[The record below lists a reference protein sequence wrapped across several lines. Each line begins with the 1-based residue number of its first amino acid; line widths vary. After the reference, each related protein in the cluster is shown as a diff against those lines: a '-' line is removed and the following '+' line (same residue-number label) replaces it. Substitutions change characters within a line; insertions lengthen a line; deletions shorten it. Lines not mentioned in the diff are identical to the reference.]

1 MLRDSEVAI
10 PWKDYDTPLC
20 SNRKTAEDRLG
31 EKHLQP
37 RLEVA
42 EKYCQ
47 VIEAKV

>member
-1 MLRDSEVAI
+1 MKWQFHGRTMICHCVQ
-10 PWKDYDTPLC
+10 TG
-20 SNRKTAEDRLG
+20 RLLKNDLSL
-31 EKHLQP
+31 EKHFQP